1 MAPIPS
7 LLRPLLGF
15 AVLWGIQLP
24 ATEHCGLPNPYSMS
38 SVRGTV
44 SFRRTRVVDTAIG
57 FDTAEEHPENL
68 TADRAVYISNDG
80 MRKVDELLNVG
91 HKRRRLRPGELSDP
105 LANWVPVDDD
115 GVDLKEDV
123 ELLGEMEKV
132 SGTGKRKRY
141 ESSDDPM
148 AQWRAEKQFFLDETI
163 RRHGLGDAM
172 HSPHCAICKEGVGM
186 DSSRFFRC
194 VDCGEFLQC
203 EQCCVARHQ
212 LTPLHSLEEWAG
224 GFWTSATL
232 RDIGLVYQLGH
243 EGRPCT
249 SPAPAVR
256 CMVVVDTNG
265 IHRVSYRY
273 CGCDHGRAVRNLSQL
288 MRNAWYP
295 ASLTDPATCATYRVL
310 EMFRLMTVIGN
321 VNARDFVT
329 ALERRTE
336 PLGPSGLK
344 EAQTPDRYREFARMA
359 RQYAFLQRL
368 CRAGRGHDAAGV
380 NATKLGELT
389 VMCWACPH
397 DGRNLP
403 DDWRDVDP
411 KYRFLFMLMVA
422 LDANFKLKNRLRAN
436 ERYDPPLGPGWGA
449 FVEPTQYRDHLKN
462 YVGETD
468 ISTCIAFA
476 ALLQKDTRLT
486 TGLRTSG
493 VGGCVCARH
502 ECVRPNG
509 IGDLQKG
516 ERYANMD
523 YIVMAAL
530 AGLALMMVTIS
541 YDIAC
546 QWRKNLPARME
557 KLPPAIR
564 LDLTKTELQTGLPV
578 WHASSHELEAT
589 GKGWSS
595 TWADLNPA
603 AFHTKEMGY
612 GNRADALEDKIDSH
626 NFQKNLG
633 QAYAIRR
640 KLVVAIA
647 ERARQVGAFKEVNK
661 SVSRELR
668 DQWQEDIAAFIADH
682 DKPNPYILA
691 RADGPTEAQIR
702 VALKKDEEDEARK
715 SGSPLHG
722 VSATAFLV
730 AGLQLEE
737 AQRRIKSEIAGH
749 ALVTADRESK
759 IQERRLAFLSKYR
772 KFQRLQEIYTPGAAR
787 ASEAAMAALDPDAPP
802 IPAEKIQLFMPS
814 ELSAEERERGCQRGI
829 AAMEARLR
837 EAQCSDALIALRSH
851 LHSKRHLITFRNK
864 NVTGQVKATK
874 SRTLIGS
881 VRDKATAAANKY
893 RQGRAALL
901 RLRGPDHAPHFREL
915 KDADLT
921 LDGEEAASDTAARK
935 KLSMLS
941 AGKGARTPRHI
952 AGSSK
957 RVLSWIWTAAG
968 ALDDDEEELHA
979 SIRVEWCRAKAR
991 KNRWEEEVELLRE
1004 EARRVVRYLEWYVR
1018 WWNDRSRV
1026 REMESEEMRGGLAAY
1041 AKKSAATFA
1050 KLSSPCSCITMC
1062 TGLARG
1068 THYNVPFGLPPL
1080 VHVVM
1085 CTPRHAQRREFWL

>member
-1 MAPIPS
+1 MRCRFCLTRPFRTTPWHSGARRSNFS
-7 LLRPLLGF
+7 LTKLSGDRG
-15 AVLWGIQLP
+15 WG
-24 ATEHCGLPNPYSMS
+24 T
-38 SVRGTV
+38 
-44 SFRRTRVVDTAIG
+44 
-57 FDTAEEHPENL
+57 
-68 TADRAVYISNDG
+68 
-80 MRKVDELLNVG
+80 
-91 HKRRRLRPGELSDP
+91 
-105 LANWVPVDDD
+105 
-115 GVDLKEDV
+115 
-123 ELLGEMEKV
+123 
-132 SGTGKRKRY
+132 
-141 ESSDDPM
+141 
-148 AQWRAEKQFFLDETI
+148 
-163 RRHGLGDAM
+163 
-172 HSPHCAICKEGVGM
+172 HCARLTVLYCKEAVGL
-186 DSSRFFRC
+186 DSRPRFFRC

-203 EQCCVARHQ
+203 QECCIARHQ
-212 LTPLHSLEEWAG
+212 LTPLHLLEEWTG
-224 GFWTSATL
+224 DFWTATTL
-232 RDIGLVYQLGH
+232 RQLGLVYQLGH
-243 EGRPCT
+243 QGRPCAV
-249 SPAPAVR
+249 PVPAVR
-256 CMVVVDTNG
+256 SMVVLDTNG

-273 CGCDHGRAVRNLSQL
+273 CGCNQGRGVRNLSQL

-295 ASLTDPATCATYRVL
+295 ASLTDPTTCATYKVL

-329 ALERRTE
+329 ALERRTDA
-336 PLGPSGLK
+336 LGPSGLNS
-344 EAQTPDRYREFARMA
+344 AQTPFARMA
-359 RQYAFLQRL
+359 RQYAFLQRVR
-368 CRAGRGHDAAGV
+368 RAGRGHDPAGV
-380 NATKLGELT
+380 DATKLGELA

-397 DGRNLP
+397 EGRNLP
-403 DDWRDVDP
+403 EDWREVDP
-411 KYRFLFMLMVA
+411 KYRFLFMLILA

-436 ERYDPPLGPGWGA
+436 ERYDPSLGPGWGA
-449 FVEPTQYRDHLKN
+449 FVEPTAYKEHLKN
-462 YVGETD
+462 Y

-509 IGDLQKG
+509 LGDLQKG

-523 YIVMAAL
+523 FIVMAAI

-546 QWRKNLPARME
+546 QWRKNLPQRME

-578 WHASSHELEAT
+578 WHASSHELECSNKNSLSFLPGV
-589 GKGWSS
+589 GKSDGEGVEH
-595 TWADLNPA
+595 TWAVLNPA

-612 GNRADALEDKIDSH
+612 GNRADALEDKIDAH
-626 NFQKNLG
+626 NFLKNLG

-661 SVSRELR
+661 SVSKELR
-668 DQWQEDIAAFIADH
+668 NAWQDDIAAFVADH
-682 DKPNPYILA
+682 DKPNPYVLA

-702 VALKKDEEDEARK
+702 VSLKKDEEEEARK
-715 SGSPLHG
+715 GGSPLHG

-759 IQERRLAFLSKYR
+759 IQERRLTFFSKYR
-772 KFQRLQEIYTPGAAR
+772 KFQQATRDLHPGSCSRAAR
-787 ASEAAMAALDPDAPP
+787 DPDAPP
-802 IPAEKIQLFMPS
+802 IATEKIQLFMPS
-814 ELSAEERERGCQRGI
+814 ELSAYEREHGCQRGI

-874 SRTLIGS
+874 SRTLIGA
-881 VRDKATAAANKY
+881 VGDKATAAANKY
-893 RQGRAALL
+893 RQGRMALL
-901 RLRGPDHAPHFREL
+901 KLKGADHAPHFREL
-915 KDADLT
+915 KESDLT
-921 LDGEEAASDTAARK
+921 LDGEEATSETAARK
-935 KLSMLS
+935 KLSMLG

-952 AGSSK
+952 AGSSR
-957 RVLSWIWTAAG
+957 RVLSWIWTAPG
-968 ALDDDEEELHA
+968 ALEDKEDELHECTSLVFYC
-979 SIRVEWCRAKAR
+979 SIRVEWCRAKVR

-1004 EARRVVRYLEWYVR
+1004 EARRVVHYLEWQVR
-1018 WWNDRSRV
+1018 WWNERSTV
-1026 REMESEEMRGGLAAY
+1026 RETESEEMRGGLAAY

-1050 KLSSPCSCITMC
+1050 M
-1062 TGLARG
+1062 LARHFTQELGVPVEG
-1068 THYNVPFGLPPL
+1068 TVRSIVLGDGEQGDDELDVGVLFAGTTEGVPA
-1080 VHVVM
+1080 
-1085 CTPRHAQRREFWL
+1085 TA

>member
-1 MAPIPS
+1 
-7 LLRPLLGF
+7 
-15 AVLWGIQLP
+15 
-24 ATEHCGLPNPYSMS
+24 
-38 SVRGTV
+38 
-44 SFRRTRVVDTAIG
+44 
-57 FDTAEEHPENL
+57 
-68 TADRAVYISNDG
+68 
-80 MRKVDELLNVG
+80 MRKVDQLLNVG

-105 LANWVPVDDD
+105 LANWVPVNDEA
-115 GVDLKEDV
+115 VDLKEDA
-123 ELLGEMEKV
+123 ELLEEMEKV

-148 AQWRAEKQFFLDETI
+148 AQWRTEKQFFLDETV
-163 RRHGLGDAM
+163 RRQGLGDAM
-172 HSPHCAICKEGVGM
+172 RSPRCALCSEAVGS
-186 DSSRFFRC
+186 DSLPRFFRC

-203 EQCCVARHQ
+203 QRCCITRHQ
-212 LTPLHSLEEWAG
+212 LTPLHLLEEWTG
-224 GFWTSATL
+224 DFWTSVTL

-243 EGRPCT
+243 EGRRCIA
-249 SPAPAVR
+249 PAPAVR
-256 CMVVVDTNG
+256 SMVVLDTNG

-273 CGCDHGRAVRNLSQL
+273 CACDQGRAVRNLSQL

-295 ASLTDPATCATYRVL
+295 ASLTDPTTCATYKVL
-310 EMFRLMTVIGN
+310 ELFRLLTVIGN

-329 ALERRTE
+329 TLERRTE
-336 PLGPSGLK
+336 ALSPSGTT
-344 EAQTPDRYREFARMA
+344 QDRYREFARMS

-368 CRAGRGHDAAGV
+368 RRAGRGHDPAGV

-397 DGRNLP
+397 EGRNLP

-411 KYRFLFMLMVA
+411 KFLFMLILA

-449 FVEPTQYRDHLKN
+449 FVEPTAYKEHLRN

-509 IGDLQKG
+509 VGDLQKG

-523 YIVMAAL
+523 YIVMAAV
-530 AGLALMMVTIS
+530 AGLALMMLTIS

-546 QWRKNLPARME
+546 QWRKNLPERLK

-564 LDLTKTELQTGLPV
+564 LDLTRTELQTGLPV
-578 WHASSHELEAT
+578 WHASSHEMECSNKNSLSFLAGV
-589 GKGWSS
+589 GKSDGEGVER
-595 TWADLNPA
+595 TWAVLNPA

-668 DQWQEDIAAFIADH
+668 DQWQDDIAAFVADH
-682 DKPNPYILA
+682 EKPNPYVLA

-702 VALKKDEEDEARK
+702 LSLKKDEEEEARK
-715 SGSPLHG
+715 GGSPLHG

-730 AGLQLEE
+730 AGLQLEA
-737 AQRRIKSEIAGH
+737 AQSEIAGH
-749 ALVTADRESK
+749 ALVTADQESK
-759 IQERRLAFLSKYR
+759 IQERRLTFLAKHR

-787 ASEAAMAALDPDAPP
+787 ASEAAEAALDPEAPP
-802 IPAEKIQLFMPS
+802 ILAERIRLFMPS
-814 ELSAEERERGCQRGI
+814 ELSAEEREHGCQRGI
-829 AAMEARLR
+829 VAMEARLR
-837 EAQCSDALIALRSH
+837 EAQCMDALIALRSH
-851 LHSKRHLITFRNK
+851 LHAKRHLISFRNK
-864 NVTGQVKATK
+864 NITGQVKATK

-881 VRDKATAAANKY
+881 VGDKATAAANKY

-901 RLRGPDHAPHFREL
+901 KLKGPDYARHFQEL
-915 KDADLT
+915 KDSDLT
-921 LDGEEAASDTAARK
+921 LDGEEVSSDTVARK
-935 KLSMLS
+935 KLSMLN
-941 AGKGARTPRHI
+941 AGKGARAPRHI
-952 AGSSK
+952 SGSSK
-957 RVLSWIWTAAG
+957 RVLSWIWTAGG
-968 ALDDDEEELHA
+968 ALEDDEEGLHA

-1004 EARRVVRYLEWYVR
+1004 EARRVVRYLEWQVR
-1018 WWNDRSRV
+1018 WWNDRRTV
-1026 REMESEEMRGGLAAY
+1026 RDSESEEMRGGLVAY
-1041 AKKSAATFA
+1041 AKKTAAMFA
-1050 KLSSPCSCITMC
+1050 KLATHFTQDLGVPVE
-1062 TGLARG
+1062 G
-1068 THYNVPFGLPPL
+1068 TVRAI
-1080 VHVVM
+1080 VVGDGEEGEDEM
-1085 CTPRHAQRREFWL
+1085 DLGAVFNDATT

>member
-1 MAPIPS
+1 
-7 LLRPLLGF
+7 
-15 AVLWGIQLP
+15 
-24 ATEHCGLPNPYSMS
+24 
-38 SVRGTV
+38 
-44 SFRRTRVVDTAIG
+44 
-57 FDTAEEHPENL
+57 
-68 TADRAVYISNDG
+68 
-80 MRKVDELLNVG
+80 
-91 HKRRRLRPGELSDP
+91 
-105 LANWVPVDDD
+105 
-115 GVDLKEDV
+115 
-123 ELLGEMEKV
+123 MEKV
-132 SGTGKRKRY
+132 AGTGKRKRY

-148 AQWRAEKQFFLDETI
+148 AQWRAEKQFFLDETLQ
-163 RRHGLGDAM
+163 RHGLGDDM
-172 HSPHCAICKEGVGM
+172 HSPQCALCNEAVGL
-186 DSSRFFRC
+186 DPHPRFFRC

-203 EQCCVARHQ
+203 QDCCIARYQ
-212 LTPLHSLEEWAG
+212 LTPLHSLEEWTG
-224 GFWTSATL
+224 EFWTSATL

-243 EGRPCT
+243 QGRRCT
-249 SPAPAVR
+249 APAPAVR
-256 CMVVVDTNG
+256 SMVVLDTNG

-273 CGCDHGRAVRNLSQL
+273 CACDQGRGVRNLSQL

-295 ASLTDPATCATYRVL
+295 ASLTDPTTCATYRVL
-310 EMFRLMTVIGN
+310 EVFRLLTVIGN
-321 VNARDFVT
+321 INARDFVT
-329 ALERRTE
+329 ALEKRTDA
-336 PLGPSGLK
+336 LGASGLK
-344 EAQTPDRYREFARMA
+344 GAATPFARMS
-359 RQYAFLQRL
+359 RQYAFVQRVR
-368 CRAGRGHDAAGV
+368 RAGRGHDAAGV

-411 KYRFLFMLMVA
+411 KFLFMLILA

-449 FVEPTQYRDHLKN
+449 FVEPTTYKEHLRN

-509 IGDLQKG
+509 VGDLQKG

-523 YIVMAAL
+523 FIVMAAV
-530 AGLALMMVTIS
+530 AGLALMMLTIS

-546 QWRKNLPARME
+546 QWRKNLPQRME

-578 WHASSHELEAT
+578 WHASSHELDCSNKNSLSFLPGV
-589 GKGWSS
+589 GKSDGEGVER
-595 TWADLNPA
+595 TWAVLNPA

-612 GNRADALEDKIDSH
+612 GNRADALEDKIDAH

-661 SVSRELR
+661 SVSKELR
-668 DQWQEDIAAFIADH
+668 AQWQADIAAFVADH
-682 DKPNPYILA
+682 DKPNPYVMA

-702 VALKKDEEDEARK
+702 LSLKKDEEQEARK
-715 SGSPLHG
+715 GGSPLHG

-730 AGLQLEE
+730 AGLQLED

-749 ALVTADRESK
+749 ALVTADQESK
-759 IQERRLAFLSKYR
+759 IQERRLTFLSKYR
-772 KFQRLQEIYTPGAAR
+772 KFQRLQEIYTPGAVR
-787 ASEAAMAALDPDAPP
+787 ASQAAEAARDPDASPV
-802 IPAEKIQLFMPS
+802 PAEKIRLFMPS
-814 ELSAEERERGCQRGI
+814 ELSAGEREHGCQRGI
-829 AAMEARLR
+829 AEMEARLR

-881 VRDKATAAANKY
+881 VGDKATAAANKY
-893 RQGRAALL
+893 RQGRSALL
-901 RLRGPDHAPHFREL
+901 NLKGADHAPHFREL

-921 LDGEEAASDTAARK
+921 LDGEEASSDTAARK

-941 AGKGARTPRHI
+941 AGKGAHTPRHI

-957 RVLSWIWTAAG
+957 RVLSWIWTAPG

-979 SIRVEWCRAKAR
+979 SIRVEWCCTKAR

-1004 EARRVVRYLEWYVR
+1004 EAHRVVRYLEWQVG
-1018 WWNDRSRV
+1018 WWNERSTV
-1026 REMESEEMRGGLAAY
+1026 RETESEEMRGGLAAY
-1041 AKKSAATFA
+1041 AKKSAATFSA
-1050 KLSSPCSCITMC
+1050 
-1062 TGLARG
+1062 LASHF
-1068 THYNVPFGLPPL
+1068 THELGVPVDRTVRAIVLDDGEEGDAELGVSVLFEGANGGVIAAVAPSQ
-1080 VHVVM
+1080 
-1085 CTPRHAQRREFWL
+1085 TASA